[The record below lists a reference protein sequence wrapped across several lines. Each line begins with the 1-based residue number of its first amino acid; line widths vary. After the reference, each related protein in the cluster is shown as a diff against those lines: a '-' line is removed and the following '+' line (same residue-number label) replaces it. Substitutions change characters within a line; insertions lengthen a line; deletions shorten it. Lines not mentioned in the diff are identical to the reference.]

1 MARPRRITAVAAL
14 QWIENELDK
23 EFSDEDLDL
32 DQESD
37 EEYDDSRSSESE
49 TAIHS

>member
-1 MARPRRITAVAAL
+1 MTAVAAL
-14 QWIENELDK
+14 QWIANELDQ

-37 EEYDDSRSSESE
+37 EEHDDR
-49 TAIHS
+49 